1 MLRTGLLWLSERP
14 RLFSIIRGNGLA
26 RRLASRFVAGET
38 VEAAVAALTQLN
50 AAGIRASLD
59 LLGESVATPA
69 EARAARDTYLE
80 TLDCIRHAGAD
91 ANVSLH
97 PTQIGLAIDERLG
110 VDTLRA
116 TIVPTHDA

>member
-1 MLRTGLLWLSERP
+1 MLRTGLLWLSEQP

-59 LLGESVATPA
+59 LLGESVAGAA
-69 EARAARDTYLE
+69 EARAARDPCLAA
-80 TLDCIRHAGAD
+80 LDRIRRPGAGPHGP
-91 ANVSLH
+91 VKV
-97 PTQIGLAIDERLG
+97 TQQ
-110 VDTLRA
+110 
-116 TIVPTHDA
+116 